1 MCEKILRKPIRFPGK
16 YSISMDAQQLIRGF
30 LERNPASRLGGS
42 RSGGLK
48 VLQEHIFFTDTD
60 WEVLARGQCRPPFVP
75 LAGPDPADTRNFDTE
90 FTKLSVKDG
99 VGNNDEHTAPSL
111 LDYDGF
117 SFLDD
122 EYRDLINGFHDVGNP
137 GGHFYDHHPN
147 QGEDDADRPSMD

>member
-30 LERNPASRLGGS
+30 LERNPTSRLGGS
-42 RSGGLK
+42 RAGGLK

-60 WEVLARGQCRPPFVP
+60 WDVLSRGQCRPPFVP

-99 VGNNDEHTAPSL
+99 GNNDEHTAPSM

-122 EYRDLINGFHDVGNP
+122 EYRDLLNGFHDGQNK
-137 GGHFYDHHPN
+137 GGHFYDNHPN
-147 QGEDDADRPSMD
+147 LGEDDEDRPSMD